1 MKIRTQLILA
11 FLLLAVVPLAGIVLY
26 SYYSSLRAV
35 RRATE
40 AEAGTLNREME
51 GRLAAIKSELGRGV
65 ERMGDVP
72 MATVVQAAKEGRPDA
87 ALSRMVLGFGEA
99 APLLDTL
106 EFVPMP
112 HAAPAAAPAA
122 PVPPVPPAP
131 PTFQAGEVPPAAPP
145 AHSMMID
152 VSAVLRHVGRELHA
166 KGRSPE
172 AAAAIGRA
180 LKEMSAAGED
190 TPLDVPLPDSEKL
203 EAEIRKQVADQLAGH
218 AGMRQTEERQ
228 AEKRQRQAEKI
239 KRETERR
246 EARITADR
254 MAFGRD
260 FEVPVIEHGEVV
272 GKLKAQVKG
281 DEVLRRVLARTGNGQ
296 GEIAFAVDRQG
307 GLHTASPADL
317 KRLEG
322 LPPLMRAVHA
332 SAGNARWILDDWVV
346 ASSKDDDT
354 GMVFGIARPVPLE
367 AVRQTAARNFG
378 YGLGLT
384 ALALFGILPLSSR
397 MTRNLHVVT
406 EGADRIAQGDLET
419 RLPVRSKNEFGK
431 LALAFNRMATDLKQH
446 QQQLLEGERLRKEQ
460 EIEQALLQT
469 DYDRKSKDLEEARR
483 FQLSLLPRT
492 LPEHPGFEIAVS
504 MRTATEVGGDYYDFV
519 LADDG
524 ALTAT
529 IGDATGHGARAG
541 TMVTAVKSL
550 FSADAG
556 ASGPREFLAEAAR
569 AIKRMA
575 LDRMAMGL
583 CLIHLRDR
591 ELTVSSAGMPP
602 LLLFRKARA
611 SVEEVALA
619 GMPLGGLAFDYEE
632 RRLQVESGDTIL
644 MMTDGLPE
652 LADPE
657 GEPLGYPRV
666 RALFAELGHLAPAD
680 IIAGLARAA
689 ESWSEGQAPKDDM
702 TFVVL
707 KVRTGNTNPSA

>member
-11 FLLLAVVPLAGIVLY
+11 FLLLAVVPLAGIVMY

-40 AEAGTLNREME
+40 AEAGTLKREMD
-51 GRLAAIKSELGRGV
+51 GRLASIKRELGRGV

-72 MATVVQAAKEGRPDA
+72 LQAVVRAAKEGKPDA
-87 ALSRMVLGFGEA
+87 ALNRMVMGFGDA

-106 EFVPMP
+106 EFVPMAHP
-112 HAAPAAAPAA
+112 AAPAP
-122 PVPPVPPAP
+122 PVPPVPPASP
-131 PTFQAGEVPPAAPP
+131 APTSGGLPAPAPP
-145 AHSMMID
+145 VRPVVIDVKAVLREVGQELAATTPGEDPRVAAAIGKAVRSISDAAEAETGED
-152 VSAVLRHVGRELHA
+152 VSAVPAV
-166 KGRSPE
+166 P
-172 AAAAIGRA
+172 
-180 LKEMSAAGED
+180 D
-190 TPLDVPLPDSEKL
+190 TERLGAEIQKRVAEKL
-203 EAEIRKQVADQLAGH
+203 RAKAGQRRKEVEKHQQVTQ
-218 AGMRQTEERQ
+218 Q
-228 AEKRQRQAEKI
+228 
-239 KRETERR
+239 R
-246 EARITADR
+246 EARETAKR
-254 MAFGRD
+254 LTFGRD
-260 FEVPVIEHGEVV
+260 FEVPVVRDGAVV
-272 GKLKAQVKG
+272 GKLKAQVKSE
-281 DEVLRRVLARTGNGQ
+281 EVLRRVLERTNGGA
-296 GEIAFAVDRQG
+296 GEIAFAVDG
-307 GLHTASPADL
+307 EGELYTANDGDR

-322 LPPLMRAVHA
+322 LPALMQAVHA
-332 SAGNARWILDDWVV
+332 SATSVRWILDDWVV
-346 ASSKDDDT
+346 ASSKDPDT
-354 GMVFGIARPVPLE
+354 GLVFGIARPVPLVE
-367 AVRQTAARNFG
+367 VRQTAARNFG

-384 ALALFGILPLSSR
+384 ALALFGILPLSTR
-397 MTRNLHVVT
+397 ITRNLRVVT
-406 EGADRIAQGDLET
+406 EGADRIAHGDLDT
-419 RLPVRSKNEFGK
+419 QVPVRSKNELGK
-431 LALAFNRMATDLKQH
+431 LALAFNRMATDLKHH
-446 QQQLLEGERLRKEQ
+446 QRQLLEGERLRKEQ
-460 EIEQALLQT
+460 ELEQALLQT
-469 DYDRKSKDLEEARR
+469 EYDRKSRDLEEARR

-583 CLIHLRDR
+583 SLMHLKDR

-602 LLLFRKARA
+602 VLIYRRESA
-611 SVEEVALA
+611 SVEELALA

-632 RRLQVESGDTIL
+632 RRLVVERGDTIL
-644 MMTDGLPE
+644 LMTDGLPE

-666 RALFAELGHLAPAD
+666 RSLFAELGTQPPED
-680 IIAGLARAA
+680 IISGLTRAA
-689 ESWSEGQAPKDDM
+689 ESWGAGQPPKDDM
-702 TFVVL
+702 TLVAIR
-707 KVRTGNTNPSA
+707 VR

>member
-40 AEAGTLNREME
+40 AEAGTLKREMD

-72 MATVVQAAKEGRPDA
+72 LQVVVQAAREGKPDA
-87 ALSRMVLGFGEA
+87 ALNRMVMGFGEA

-106 EFVPMP
+106 EFVPRARPAGAMP
-112 HAAPAAAPAA
+112 PAPPAT
-122 PVPPVPPAP
+122 PIPPVPPAVP
-131 PTFQAGEVPPAAPP
+131 GPAPGEVPHYVEP
-145 AHSMMID
+145 AHPMVID
-152 VSAVLRHVGRELHA
+152 VTAVLRGIGREL
-166 KGRSPE
+166 E
-172 AAAAIGRA
+172 ASSRDDPRAVAAIGKA
-180 LKEMSAAGED
+180 LKEISKQGTE
-190 TPLDVPLPDSEKL
+190 TPVDVPSVPGLSGVPGVPDARRL
-203 EAEIRKQVADQLAGH
+203 ETEIRKQVTEQLKV
-218 AGMRQTEERQ
+218 Q
-228 AEKRQRQAEKI
+228 AEQRQQAT
-239 KRETERR
+239 RQR
-246 EARITADR
+246 EARAASR
-254 MAFGRD
+254 RLAFGHD
-260 FEVPVIEHGEVV
+260 FEVPVVEHGEVV
-272 GKLKAQVKG
+272 GKLKAQVKSE
-281 DEVLRRVLARTGNGQ
+281 EVLRRVLARTNGGA

-307 GLHTASPADL
+307 GLHTANDGDR

-322 LPPLMRAVHA
+322 LPALMHAVHA
-332 SAGNARWILDDWVV
+332 SANSVRWILDDWVV
-346 ASSKDDDT
+346 ASSKDPDT
-354 GMVFGIARPVPLE
+354 GLVFGIARPVPLE
-367 AVRQTAARNFG
+367 EVKQTAARNFG

-384 ALALFGILPLSSR
+384 ALALFGILPLSTR
-397 MTRNLHVVT
+397 MTRNLHLVT
-406 EGADRIAQGDLET
+406 EGADRIAHGDLET
-419 RLPVRSKNEFGK
+419 QVPVRSKNEFGK
-431 LALAFNRMATDLKQH
+431 LALAFNRMAADLKQH

-469 DYDRKSKDLEEARR
+469 EYDRKSRDLEEARR

-556 ASGPREFLAEAAR
+556 ASGPRDFLSEAAR

-583 CLIHLRDR
+583 SVMHLQGR

-602 LLLFRKARA
+602 VLVYRRA
-611 SVEEVALA
+611 NAKVEEVALA
-619 GMPLGGLAFDYEE
+619 GMPLGGFAFDYEE
-632 RRLQVESGDTIL
+632 RRLEVEPGDTIL
-644 MMTDGLPE
+644 LMTDGLPE
-652 LADPE
+652 LADAE

-666 RALFAELGHLAPAD
+666 RALLAELGHHSPAEL
-680 IIAGLARAA
+680 IAGLTRAA
-689 ESWSEGQAPKDDM
+689 DSWGGDQPPKDDM
-702 TFVVL
+702 TFVAIRL
-707 KVRTGNTNPSA
+707 R

>member
-35 RRATE
+35 RRATQ
-40 AEAGTLNREME
+40 AEAGTLKREMDD
-51 GRLAAIKSELGRGV
+51 RLAAIKSELGRGV

-72 MATVVQAAKEGRPDA
+72 LQTVVQAARAGKPDA
-87 ALSRMVLGFGEA
+87 ALNRMVMGFGEA

-106 EFVPMP
+106 EFVPMARP
-112 HAAPAAAPAA
+112 EGAMRPVPQSP

-131 PTFQAGEVPPAAPP
+131 PGEP
-145 AHSMMID
+145 AHSMVID
-152 VSAVLRHVGRELHA
+152 VTAVLRNVRKEL
-166 KGRSPE
+166 E
-172 AAAAIGRA
+172 ANPDEDPRAVAAIGQA
-180 LKEMSAAGED
+180 LKEISKRGAE
-190 TPLDVPLPDSEKL
+190 TPSVVPPLPGVPDARRL
-203 EAEIRKQVADQLAGH
+203 ETEIRKKVTEQLA
-218 AGMRQTEERQ
+218 AQ
-228 AEKRQRQAEKI
+228 AEQRRQEAQQ
-239 KRETERR
+239 R
-246 EARITADR
+246 EARETR
-254 MAFGRD
+254 RRLAFGRD
-260 FEVPVIEHGEVV
+260 FEVPVVEHGEVV
-272 GKLKAQVKG
+272 GKLKAQVKSE
-281 DEVLRRVLARTGNGQ
+281 EVLRRVLARTSGGA
-296 GEIAFAVDRQG
+296 GEIAFAVDREG
-307 GLHTASPADL
+307 GLHTANNDDL

-322 LPPLMRAVHA
+322 LPALLHAVHA
-332 SAGNARWILDDWVV
+332 SATSVRWILDDWVV
-346 ASSKDDDT
+346 ASSKDPDT
-354 GMVFGIARPVPLE
+354 GLVFGIARPVPLE
-367 AVRQTAARNFG
+367 EVRQTAARNFG

-397 MTRNLHVVT
+397 MTRNLHIVT
-406 EGADRIAQGDLET
+406 EGADRIAHGDLDT

-446 QQQLLEGERLRKEQ
+446 QQQLVEGERLRKEQ

-469 DYDRKSKDLEEARR
+469 EYDRKSRDLEEARR

-556 ASGPREFLAEAAR
+556 SSGPRQFLAEAAR

-583 CLIHLRDR
+583 SVMHLQGR
-591 ELTVSSAGMPP
+591 ELIVSSAGMPP
-602 LLLFRKARA
+602 LLVYRKASA
-611 SVEEVALA
+611 KVEEVALA

-632 RRLQVESGDTIL
+632 QRLEVEPGDAIL
-644 MMTDGLPE
+644 LMTDGLPE
-652 LADPE
+652 LADAE

-666 RALFAELGHLAPAD
+666 RALFAELGHLPPAEL
-680 IIAGLARAA
+680 IAGLARAA
-689 ESWSEGQAPKDDM
+689 ESWGGDQPPKDDM
-702 TFVVL
+702 TFVAI
-707 KVRTGNTNPSA
+707 KVRSGSRHPLA

>member
-72 MATVVQAAKEGRPDA
+72 MQTVVQAAKEGRPDA
-87 ALSRMVLGFGEA
+87 ALSRMVMGFGEA
-99 APLLDTL
+99 APLLDSL
-106 EFVPMP
+106 EFVPMA
-112 HAAPAAAPAA
+112 HPAAAAPPA
-122 PVPPVPPAP
+122 VPAPPAP
-131 PTFQAGEVPPAAPP
+131 PGTPTAVEP
-145 AHSMMID
+145 AHPMMID
-152 VSAVLRHVGRELHA
+152 VTAVLRHVRKEIEASAG
-166 KGRSPE
+166 KDPQ

-180 LKEMSAAGED
+180 LREIPASGDETPDAA
-190 TPLDVPLPDSEKL
+190 PFLPDTEPL
-203 EAEIRKQVADQLAGH
+203 GAEIQNRVTQQLV
-218 AGMRQTEERQ
+218 RESQ
-228 AEKRQRQAEKI
+228 KRQRQADKM
-239 KRETERR
+239 KRVTQEHV
-246 EARITADR
+246 ARVAAGR

-272 GKLKAQVKG
+272 GKLKAQVKSE
-281 DEVLRRVLARTGNGQ
+281 EVLRRVLKRTG
-296 GEIAFAVDRQG
+296 GEGDIAFAVDGQG
-307 GLHTASPADL
+307 GLHTASNEDR

-332 SAGNARWILDDWVV
+332 SAGTARWILDDWVV
-346 ASSKDDDT
+346 ASSKDNDT
-354 GMVFGIARPVPLE
+354 GLVFGIARPVPLE

-384 ALALFGILPLSSR
+384 ALALFGILPLSTH
-397 MTRNLHVVT
+397 MTRNLRVVT

-431 LALAFNRMATDLKQH
+431 LALAFNRMASDLKQH

-583 CLIHLRDR
+583 CLAHLRGR
-591 ELTVSSAGMPP
+591 ELIVSSAGMPP
-602 LLLFRKARA
+602 LLLFRRASA

-619 GMPLGGLAFDYEE
+619 GMPLGGLAYEYEE
-632 RRLQVESGDTIL
+632 RRLEVETGDTIL

-666 RALFAELGHLAPAD
+666 RALFAELCGLSLAAPAEV
-680 IIAGLARAA
+680 IAGLARAA
-689 ESWSEGQAPKDDM
+689 ESWSVGQAPNDDM

-707 KVRTGNTNPSA
+707 RVRSGSMNPSA

>member
-40 AEAGTLNREME
+40 AEAGTLKREMD

-72 MATVVQAAKEGRPDA
+72 LQTVVQAARVGKPDA
-87 ALSRMVLGFGEA
+87 ALNRMVMGFGEA

-106 EFVPMP
+106 EFVPM
-112 HAAPAAAPAA
+112 ARPAAAVPPAPPA
-122 PVPPVPPAP
+122 GPVPPVPPAAPAP
-131 PTFQAGEVPPAAPP
+131 PAGEVPPAAPP
-145 AHSMMID
+145 HPMVID
-152 VSAVLRHVGRELHA
+152 VTAVLRDVRKEFEA
-166 KGRSPE
+166 NPE
-172 AAAAIGRA
+172 EDPRAAAAIGQA
-180 LKEMSAAGED
+180 LKEISKHGAEAAVRIPGA
-190 TPLDVPLPDSEKL
+190 PDVPGVPDAPRL
-203 EAEIRKQVADQLAGH
+203 ESEIRKQVTEQLA
-218 AGMRQTEERQ
+218 AQAEQRRQ
-228 AEKRQRQAEKI
+228 AGESLRQAT
-239 KRETERR
+239 RQR
-246 EARITADR
+246 EAREIHR
-254 MAFGRD
+254 RLIFGHD
-260 FEVPVIEHGEVV
+260 LEVPVTEHGEVV

-281 DEVLRRVLARTGNGQ
+281 EEVLRRVLARTNGGA
-296 GEIAFAVDRQG
+296 GEIAFAVDREG
-307 GLHTASPADL
+307 GLHTANDGDR

-322 LPPLMRAVHA
+322 RPDLLHAVHA
-332 SAGNARWILDDWVV
+332 SATSVRRGLDDWVV
-346 ASSKDDDT
+346 ASSKDPDT
-354 GMVFGIARPVPLE
+354 GLVFGIARPVPLE
-367 AVRQTAARNFG
+367 EVRQTAARNFG

-397 MTRNLHVVT
+397 MTRNLHIVT
-406 EGADRIAQGDLET
+406 EGADRIAHGDLDT

-431 LALAFNRMATDLKQH
+431 LALAFNRMASDLKQH
-446 QQQLLEGERLRKEQ
+446 QQQLVEGERLRKEQ

-469 DYDRKSKDLEEARR
+469 EYDRKSRDLEEARR

-556 ASGPREFLAEAAR
+556 TSGPRDFLAEAAR

-583 CLIHLRDR
+583 SVMHLQGR

-602 LLLFRKARA
+602 LLLYRRA
-611 SVEEVALA
+611 SSKVEEVALA

-632 RRLQVESGDTIL
+632 QRLDVEPGDTL
-644 MMTDGLPE
+644 LLMTDGLPE
-652 LADPE
+652 LADAE

-666 RALFAELGHLAPAD
+666 RSLFAELGHLPPAE
-680 IIAGLARAA
+680 IIAGLTRAA
-689 ESWSEGQAPKDDM
+689 ESWGGDQPPRDDV
-702 TFVVL
+702 TLVAIRL
-707 KVRTGNTNPSA
+707 R

>member
-40 AEAGTLNREME
+40 AEAGTLKREME
-51 GRLAAIKSELGRGV
+51 GRLATIKSELGRGV

-72 MATVVQAAKEGRPDA
+72 LQVVVQAAKEGKPDA
-87 ALSRMVLGFGEA
+87 ALNRMVMGFGEA
-99 APLLDTL
+99 APLLDSL
-106 EFVPMP
+106 EFVPMAP
-112 HAAPAAAPAA
+112 HPARSETPAPPAA
-122 PVPPVPPAP
+122 PVPPVPQAPPAP
-131 PTFQAGEVPPAAPP
+131 PAPP
-145 AHSMMID
+145 VGEPSHPMVID
-152 VSAVLRHVGRELHA
+152 VRAVLRHVRKELGA
-166 KGRSPE
+166 RAGQDPQ
-172 AAAAIGRA
+172 AAAAISQA
-180 LKEMSAAGED
+180 LREI
-190 TPLDVPLPDSEKL
+190 PDSEDETPVAVPDVPAL
-203 EAEIRKQVADQLAGH
+203 SGIPGVPDAGRLQAEIQKTVRERLA
-218 AGMRQTEERQ
+218 AQTEKHRKLVDRIHQVTE
-228 AEKRQRQAEKI
+228 QRQARDKA
-239 KRETERR
+239 RR
-246 EARITADR
+246 LT
-254 MAFGRD
+254 FTHD
-260 FEVPVIEHGEVV
+260 FEVPVVEHGEMV
-272 GKLKAQVKG
+272 GKLKAQVKSE
-281 DEVLRRVLARTGNGQ
+281 EVLRRILARTGGGE
-296 GEIAFAVDRQG
+296 GEIAFALDAQG
-307 GLHTASPADL
+307 GLHTANEADR

-322 LPPLMRAVHA
+322 LPPLMRAVRA
-332 SAGNARWILDDWVV
+332 SAGSTRRVLDDWVV
-346 ASSKDDDT
+346 ASSKDPDT
-354 GMVFGIARPVPLE
+354 GLVFGIARPVPLE
-367 AVRQTAARNFG
+367 EVRQTAARNFG

-384 ALALFGILPLSSR
+384 ALALFGILPLSTR
-397 MTRNLHVVT
+397 MTRNLRVVT
-406 EGADRIAQGDLET
+406 EGADRIAQGDLDT

-446 QQQLLEGERLRKEQ
+446 QQQLVEGERLRKEQ

-469 DYDRKSKDLEEARR
+469 EYDRKSRDLEEARR

-519 LADDG
+519 LAGDG

-529 IGDATGHGARAG
+529 VGDATGHGARAG

-556 ASGPREFLAEAAR
+556 SSGPRDFLVEAAR

-583 CLIHLRDR
+583 CLAHLRGR
-591 ELTVSSAGMPP
+591 ELTFSSAGMPP
-602 LLLFRKARA
+602 LLIYRRASA

-619 GMPLGGLAFDYEE
+619 GMPLGGLASDYQE
-632 RRLQVESGDTIL
+632 RRLEIEPGDTLL

-666 RALFAELGHLAPAD
+666 RELFAELGHLSPAEL
-680 IIAGLARAA
+680 IAGLARAA
-689 ESWSEGQAPKDDM
+689 ESWAAGQAPKDDM
-702 TFVVL
+702 TFVVIR
-707 KVRTGNTNPSA
+707 VR

>member
-35 RRATE
+35 RRATQ
-40 AEAGTLNREME
+40 AEAGTLKREMD

-72 MATVVQAAKEGRPDA
+72 LQVVVQAAKEGKPDA
-87 ALSRMVLGFGEA
+87 ALNRMVMGFGEA

-106 EFVPMP
+106 EFVPM
-112 HAAPAAAPAA
+112 ARPAGAMPPVPPAT
-122 PVPPVPPAP
+122 PVPPVPPAAP
-131 PTFQAGEVPPAAPP
+131 GPSPGEVPHYVEP
-145 AHSMMID
+145 AHPMVID
-152 VSAVLRHVGRELHA
+152 VTAVLRNVRRELA
-166 KGRSPE
+166 ANPDEDPR
-172 AAAAIGRA
+172 AAAAIGLA
-180 LKEMSAAGED
+180 LKEISKRGTE
-190 TPLDVPLPDSEKL
+190 TPPVVPPLPGVPGVPDARRL
-203 EAEIRKQVADQLAGH
+203 ETEIRKQVTEQLAAH
-218 AGMRQTEERQ
+218 AEQRHKE
-228 AEKRQRQAEKI
+228 AEKLQQV
-239 KRETERR
+239 TQQR
-246 EARITADR
+246 EARETR
-254 MAFGRD
+254 RRLAFGRD
-260 FEVPVIEHGEVV
+260 FEVPVVEHGEVV

-281 DEVLRRVLARTGNGQ
+281 EEVLRRVLARTNGGA
-296 GEIAFAVDRQG
+296 GEIAFAVDLQG
-307 GLHTASPADL
+307 GLHTANDVDR

-322 LPPLMRAVHA
+322 LPALMQAVHA
-332 SAGNARWILDDWVV
+332 SATSVRWILDDWVV
-346 ASSKDDDT
+346 ASSKDPDT
-354 GMVFGIARPVPLE
+354 GLVFGIARPVPLE
-367 AVRQTAARNFG
+367 EVRQTAARNFG

-397 MTRNLHVVT
+397 MTRNLHIVT
-406 EGADRIAQGDLET
+406 EGADRIAHGDLDT
-419 RLPVRSKNEFGK
+419 QLPVRSKNEFGK

-446 QQQLLEGERLRKEQ
+446 QQQLLDGERLRKER
-460 EIEQALLQT
+460 ELEQALLQT
-469 DYDRKSKDLEEARR
+469 EYDRKSRDLEEARR

-556 ASGPREFLAEAAR
+556 SSGPRDFLAEAAR

-583 CLIHLRDR
+583 SVMHLQGR

-602 LLLFRKARA
+602 LLLYRRAGA

-619 GMPLGGLAFDYEE
+619 GMPLGGLAFNYED
-632 RRLQVESGDTIL
+632 RRLEVEPGDTIL
-644 MMTDGLPE
+644 LMTDGLPE
-652 LADPE
+652 LADAE

-666 RALFAELGHLAPAD
+666 RALFAELGHLPPAEL
-680 IIAGLARAA
+680 IAGLARAA
-689 ESWSEGQAPKDDM
+689 DAWGGDQPPKDDM
-702 TFVVL
+702 TFVVIRL
-707 KVRTGNTNPSA
+707 R

>member
-35 RRATE
+35 RRATQ
-40 AEAGTLNREME
+40 AEAGTLKREMD

-72 MATVVQAAKEGRPDA
+72 LRVVVQAAKEGKPDA
-87 ALSRMVLGFGEA
+87 ALNRMVMGFGEA

-112 HAAPAAAPAA
+112 HPARA
-122 PVPPVPPAP
+122 VPPVPPATPLP
-131 PTFQAGEVPPAAPP
+131 PVPPAVPGAPPGEVPRYVEP
-145 AHSMMID
+145 AHPMVID
-152 VSAVLRHVGRELHA
+152 VTAVLRDVRKEL
-166 KGRSPE
+166 
-172 AAAAIGRA
+172 AANPKEDPRAVAAIGQA
-180 LKEMSAAGED
+180 LKEISKHGAG
-190 TPLDVPLPDSEKL
+190 PPADVQSVPGVPDAQRL
-203 EAEIRKQVADQLAGH
+203 EAEIRSQVTGQLA
-218 AGMRQTEERQ
+218 AQAERQ
-228 AEKRQRQAEKI
+228 KAAERFQQEAQRRAA
-239 KRETERR
+239 RETRR
-246 EARITADR
+246 RL
-254 MAFGRD
+254 AFGRD
-260 FEVPVIEHGEVV
+260 FEVPVVEHGEVV
-272 GKLKAQVKG
+272 GKLKAQVKSE
-281 DEVLRRVLARTGNGQ
+281 EVLRRVLARTSGGA
-296 GEIAFAVDRQG
+296 GEIAFAVDREG
-307 GLHTASPADL
+307 GLHTANDGDR

-322 LPPLMRAVHA
+322 LPALMQAVHA
-332 SAGNARWILDDWVV
+332 SATSVRWILDDWVV
-346 ASSKDDDT
+346 ASSKDPDT
-354 GMVFGIARPVPLE
+354 GLVFGIARPVPLE
-367 AVRQTAARNFG
+367 EVRQTAARNFG

-384 ALALFGILPLSSR
+384 ALALFGILPLSTH
-397 MTRNLHVVT
+397 MTRNLRIVT
-406 EGADRIAQGDLET
+406 EGADRIAHGDLDT

-446 QQQLLEGERLRKEQ
+446 QQQLLDGERLRKER

-469 DYDRKSKDLEEARR
+469 EYDRKSRDLEEARR

-556 ASGPREFLAEAAR
+556 TSGPRDFLAEAAR

-583 CLIHLRDR
+583 SVMHLQGR
-591 ELTVSSAGMPP
+591 ELTVSAAGMPP
-602 LLLFRKARA
+602 LLLYRRA
-611 SVEEVALA
+611 SSKVEEVALA

-632 RRLQVESGDTIL
+632 QRLDVEPGDTIL
-644 MMTDGLPE
+644 LMTDGLPE
-652 LADPE
+652 LADAE
-657 GEPLGYPRV
+657 GEPLGYPHV
-666 RALFAELGHLAPAD
+666 RSLFAELGHLSPVEL
-680 IIAGLARAA
+680 IAGLTRAA
-689 ESWSEGQAPKDDM
+689 ESWGGDQPPRDDV
-702 TFVVL
+702 TLVAIRL
-707 KVRTGNTNPSA
+707 R

>member
-112 HAAPAAAPAA
+112 HPARAAPPAA

-131 PTFQAGEVPPAAPP
+131 PASQAGEVPPAAPP

-152 VSAVLRHVGRELHA
+152 VSAVLRNVGKELQA
-166 KGRSPE
+166 NGQSPQ
-172 AAAAIGRA
+172 ATAAIGRA
-180 LKEMSAAGED
+180 LREMSAAGED
-190 TPLDVPLPDSEKL
+190 TPVEVPLPDAGKL
-203 EAEIRKQVADQLAGH
+203 ETEIRKQVADQLAG
-218 AGMRQTEERQ
+218 Q
-228 AEKRQRQAEKI
+228 AEKRQRLAEKI
-239 KRETERR
+239 KRVTQQR
-246 EARITADR
+246 EAQVTRGR
-254 MAFGRD
+254 LVFGHD
-260 FEVPVIEHGEVV
+260 LEVPVVEHGEVV
-272 GKLKAQVKG
+272 GKLKAQVKS
-281 DEVLRRVLARTGNGQ
+281 DEVLRRVLKRTG
-296 GEIAFAVDRQG
+296 GEGDIAFAVDGQG
-307 GLHTASPADL
+307 GLHTASDDDR

-332 SAGNARWILDDWVV
+332 NAGNARWILDDWVV

-354 GMVFGIARPVPLE
+354 GLVFGIARPVPLE

-583 CLIHLRDR
+583 CLIHLRGR
-591 ELTVSSAGMPP
+591 ELIVSSAGMPP
-602 LLLFRKARA
+602 LLLFRKACA

-632 RRLQVESGDTIL
+632 RCLEVESGDTIL

-666 RALFAELGHLAPAD
+666 RALFAELGHLSPAD

-689 ESWSEGQAPKDDM
+689 ESWSVGQAPKDDM

-707 KVRTGNTNPSA
+707 RVRTGSTNPSA